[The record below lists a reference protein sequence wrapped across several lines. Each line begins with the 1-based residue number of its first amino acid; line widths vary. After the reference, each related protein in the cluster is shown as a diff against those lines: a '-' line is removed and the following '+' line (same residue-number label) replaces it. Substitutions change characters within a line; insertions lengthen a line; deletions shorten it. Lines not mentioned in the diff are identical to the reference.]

1 MAYPDSESD
10 HGRRGSAK
18 SREKG
23 DAGYQYTM
31 PNPKGRFMP
40 AYGGGRGECAQ
51 DYDPDIGQ
59 AEDEVGNDADAA
71 QRR

>member
-1 MAYPDSESD
+1 MVYRNEESD
-10 HGRRGSAK
+10 VGRRPGGK
-18 SREKG
+18 SRGKE
-23 DAGYQYTM
+23 AGYEYTM
-31 PNPKGRFMP
+31 PNPKGRWMP

-51 DYDPDIGQ
+51 DYDPDIGT